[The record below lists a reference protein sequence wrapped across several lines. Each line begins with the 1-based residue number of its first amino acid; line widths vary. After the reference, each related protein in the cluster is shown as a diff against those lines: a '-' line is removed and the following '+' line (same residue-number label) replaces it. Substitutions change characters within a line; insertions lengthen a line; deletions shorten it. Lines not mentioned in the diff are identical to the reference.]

1 VAANISRRGTTV
13 LNKEEMEFEIAS
25 ERKFIEKQKLKK
37 QAVHD
42 NNLGVRP
49 GGISSDLAAFDMAI
63 ERAEARIA
71 LHEKNIRELEK

>member
-1 VAANISRRGTTV
+1 M
-13 LNKEEMEFEIAS
+13 NKEEMEFEIAS

-37 QAVHD
+37 QVMHD
-42 NNLGVRP
+42 NNLGARA

-71 LHEKNIRELEK
+71 LHEKNIRELENES

>member
-1 VAANISRRGTTV
+1 

-37 QAVHD
+37 QAMHD
-42 NNLGVRP
+42 NNLGVRE

-71 LHEKNIRELEK
+71 LHEKNIREIENES

>member
-1 VAANISRRGTTV
+1 M
-13 LNKEEMEFEIAS
+13 NKDELIDALKYQIAL

-37 QAVHD
+37 QAMHD
-42 NNLGVRP
+42 NNLGVRE

>member
-1 VAANISRRGTTV
+1 MT
-13 LNKEEMEFEIAS
+13 KEQIEFEIAS

-37 QAVHD
+37 QTMHD
-42 NNLGVRP
+42 NNLGVRD
-49 GGISSDLAAFDMAI
+49 GGISSDLAAFDMSI